1 MARPTHAIYFRLLP
15 EPMRLVRAAAKRRG
29 LKVNTWIREAVI
41 LMAETNPE
49 LRRTETSAD
58 APEVATMRRVGS

>member
-49 LRRTETSAD
+49 LRRTET
-58 APEVATMRRVGS
+58 